1 MDGNETDKRIY
12 VGECGCVQVESKHF
26 RLTMQPEQFVEILRE
41 IIKRQGEIPTF
52 YNRLSISNN
61 VDSTGFVSIQN
72 VEKRRKF

>member
-1 MDGNETDKRIY
+1 MDGNETNKRIY
-12 VGECGCVQVESKHF
+12 VGECGCVRVESKHF
-26 RLTMQPEQFVEILRE
+26 RLTMQPEQFVEMLRE